1 MKKRITALLLALLC
15 LGGTAACGQKA
26 PAADTPDSSTEQ
38 PLDTQNKTE
47 TGGETAETPSG
58 EANGTPVSGEAAAAP
73 NPADNT
79 AAAERYVNNL
89 PLESQVAQMFFARCP
104 ETDAASLA
112 GQYDIGGYILFGRDF
127 EGQTP
132 DSITATIQSYQD
144 AAATPMLIGVDEEG
158 GTVVRISS
166 NPNFRAVKFHSPQAL
181 YNEGGFDLIT
191 SDTKEKDELLASIGV
206 NVNFAPVCDVSTNP
220 NDFINA
226 RAFGKDA
233 SQTSEYVR
241 TVVKQMLADGTGMVL
256 KHFPGYGN
264 NVDTHTG
271 IAIDERSIDSFRSS
285 DFLPFQAGIDAGAQS
300 VLVSHNVV
308 NCMDSELPASLS
320 PAVHEILRDEL
331 GFDGVIMTDDLIME
345 AITDYTGGE
354 SAAVLAVQAGNDM
367 LVSSDFVTQY
377 NAVLN
382 AVKDGTISEERIR
395 ESAVRVVRW
404 KMDLGLMEAAH

>member
-1 MKKRITALLLALLC
+1 MKKRITALLLMLLC
-15 LGGTAACGQKA
+15 LCGTAACGQDSASEMESVSA
-26 PAADTPDSSTEQ
+26 PAEQQDGNSSSE
-38 PLDTQNKTE
+38 
-47 TGGETAETPSG
+47 
-58 EANGTPVSGEAAAAP
+58 EASEPVEE
-73 NPADNT
+73 DNT
-79 AAAERYVNNL
+79 AAAELYVNNL
-89 PLESQVAQMFFARCP
+89 PLEAQVAQMFFARCP
-104 ETDAASLA
+104 EVDAAALA
-112 GQYDIGGYILFGRDF
+112 GEYSIGGYILFGRDF

-132 DSITATIQSYQD
+132 DSVTATIQSYQD

-166 NPNFRAVKFHSPQAL
+166 NPNFRAVPFHSPQSL

-206 NVNFAPVCDVSTNP
+206 NVNFAPVCDVSNDP

-241 TVVKQMLADGTGMVL
+241 TVVEQMLSDNTGMVL
-256 KHFPGYGN
+256 KHFPGYGS

-271 IAIDERSIDSFRSS
+271 IAIDERPIETFRES
-285 DFLPFQAGIDAGAQS
+285 DFLPFEAGIDAGAQA
-300 VLVSHNVV
+300 VLVSHNIVQ
-308 NCMDSELPASLS
+308 CMDGALPASLS
-320 PAVHEILRDEL
+320 PAVHDILRDEL

-354 SAAVLAVQAGNDM
+354 NAAVLAVQAGNDM

-377 NAVLN
+377 NAVLT
-382 AVKDGTISEERIR
+382 AVQDGTISEDRIR
-395 ESAVRVVRW
+395 ESAIRVIRW
-404 KMDLGLMEAAH
+404 KMDLGLMEAAR

>member
-1 MKKRITALLLALLC
+1 MKKRMLSLLLAALC
-15 LGGTAACGQKA
+15 LAGMAACGQDA
-26 PAADTPDSSTEQ
+26 PAEPTSS
-38 PLDTQNKTE
+38 
-47 TGGETAETPSG
+47 
-58 EANGTPVSGEAAAAP
+58 EAATPETVEPEPPAP
-73 NPADNT
+73 DPA
-79 AAAERYVNNL
+79 ELYVNNL
-89 PLESQVAQMFFARCP
+89 PLETQVAQMFFARCP
-104 ETDAASLA
+104 DVDAAALA
-112 GQYDIGGYILFGRDF
+112 AEYDIGGYILFGRDF

-132 DSITATIQSYQD
+132 DSVTATIQSYQD

-166 NPNFRAVKFHSPQAL
+166 NPNFRAVPFHSPQSL

-206 NVNFAPVCDVSTNP
+206 NVNFAPVCDVSTDP

-241 TVVKQMLADGTGMVL
+241 TVVEQMLSDNTGMVL
-256 KHFPGYGN
+256 KHFPGYGS

-271 IAIDERSIDSFRSS
+271 IAIDERPIETFRES
-285 DFLPFQAGIDAGAQS
+285 DFLPFEAGIDAGAQS
-300 VLVSHNVV
+300 ILVSHNIVQ
-308 NCMDSELPASLS
+308 CMDGELPASLS
-320 PAVHEILRDEL
+320 PAVHDILRDEL

-354 SAAVLAVQAGNDM
+354 NAAVLAVQAGNDM

-377 NAVLN
+377 NAVLA
-382 AVKDGTISEERIR
+382 AVQDGTISEDRIR
-395 ESAVRVVRW
+395 ESAIRVIRW
-404 KMDLGLMEAAH
+404 KMDLGLLEEAK